1 MSEENIVEEIKIVLS
16 ETPPELA
23 SDIIERG
30 IVMTGGGSMLRE
42 LPRLISKE
50 TGVPVILVENP
61 LECVALG
68 SGEAFNI
75 FKDMSSDRKIYNSL
89 ND

>member
-1 MSEENIVEEIKIVLS
+1 
-16 ETPPELA
+16 
-23 SDIIERG
+23 
-30 IVMTGGGSMLRE
+30 MTGGGSMLRE

-50 TGVPVILVENP
+50 TGVPVILVERP

-68 SGEAFNI
+68 SGEAFNL
-75 FKDMSSDRKIYNSL
+75 FKDMSSERKIYNSL